1 MDEINKSPGRKFLD
15 RGWQLRK
22 VIVAGKIERCVSAP
36 FQSTQAL
43 EAAASLLE
51 RGESSRQGRPQS
63 K

>member
-1 MDEINKSPGRKFLD
+1 MDEINKSPGRKLRD
-15 RGWQLRK
+15 RGWQLRR

-51 RGESSRQGRPQS
+51 RGENNRQVRPQP